1 MLKGLIE
8 SRQFLLKA
16 CAKKYMYF
24 LWERKKKERQNL
36 LSTQLI
42 LWGEN
47 PNSIRA
53 SVLKHLYYTCTGW
66 LQERDV
72 KTSPKTCQPP
82 PQGNQDGCWD
92 PRALLISFCIR
103 SVFCPLCLALPLF
116 LAKNGFKSPWKNLL
130 LLLLHVAPGLF
141 KDGATGVSFG
151 WESWHPL

>member
-72 KTSPKTCQPP
+72 KTSPKNCQPP
-82 PQGNQDGCWD
+82 PPGEPGWVLGPQSS
-92 PRALLISFCIR
+92 PHRLLHS
-103 SVFCPLCLALPLF
+103 LCFLPSLLSLAL
-116 LAKNGFKSPWKNLL
+116 
-130 LLLLHVAPGLF
+130 VPG
-141 KDGATGVSFG
+141 
-151 WESWHPL
+151 